1 MQVTPKQSLA
11 EQQLDLARLADAQAF
26 LELAQRDW
34 PGESARRIQLWREQA
49 QARVQSGQSMQL
61 LKGLIATGRMSKAQ

>member
-34 PGESARRIQLWREQA
+34 PGESARRGELWRNEA
-49 QARVQSGQSMQL
+49 QARVQSSQSMQL
-61 LKGLIATGRMSKAQ
+61 LQGLIATGRISKAQ